1 MDIDSEPIALSN
13 MEVDEVMEEFADIQ
27 MGPAEKEVAVEVP
40 RKEARVPKQ
49 TKTVVKKT
57 VIQTGD
63 KTIVEEVKTTRTVY

>member
-40 RKEARVPKQ
+40 RKEARVAK
-49 TKTVVKKT
+49 
-57 VIQTGD
+57 
-63 KTIVEEVKTTRTVY
+63 